1 MNEMYDLKKI
11 TYGTAEYKMTLELRN
26 KVMRKPLGLDIYKED
41 LSCEKNQ
48 LIIGAFEGEAL
59 RGVSILSDKGGGIFK
74 VEYLCVDTDLQRR
87 GLGARL
93 IKSLEAVAKQNG
105 GKKTTLDARLSAQ
118 PFYEKQGYRTVGK
131 KFIMDIAPVGHIVME
146 KMLTEN

>member
-1 MNEMYDLKKI
+1 MYDLKEI
-11 TYGTAEYKMTLELRN
+11 TYGSAEYEMTLELRN

-48 LIIGAFEGEAL
+48 LIIGAFDGEAL
-59 RGVSILSDKGGGIFK
+59 RGVSILSNKGGDVFK
-74 VEYLCVDTDLQRR
+74 VEYLCVDTDLQGK
-87 GLGARL
+87 GLGAKL
-93 IKSLEAVAKQNG
+93 IKNLEAIAKQKG
-105 GKKTTLDARLSAQ
+105 GKKATLDARLSAQ
-118 PFYEKQGYRTVGK
+118 PFYEKQGYHTVGE